1 MLAAC
6 RLCFRHVFLLS
17 CLSQALPPGAAI
29 RFICNVPG
37 DTNGLFSFLASNGR
51 TWSQPQSPCDDEH
64 FQQSACAWEA
74 EAVKAVSENIWP
86 VSLQP
91 VKGHSPLRVVTSNC
105 PGVLQQGTKQSM
117 LGIPHAR
124 VPTCTYPC
132 LDPTSTVED
141 NTNWVMIDLG
151 SHYRSSQ
158 LWSLVA
164 NVTKWFAQVRPN
176 ALLASAWQL
185 HRIHEF
191 MFVGVR
197 GHHESARL
205 DGPAR
210 ALQ

>member
-74 EAVKAVSENIWP
+74 EAVKTVSENIWP

-185 HRIHEF
+185 HRIHKF
-191 MFVGVR
+191 MFVGV
-197 GHHESARL
+197 
-205 DGPAR
+205 
-210 ALQ
+210 

>member
-1 MLAAC
+1 
-6 RLCFRHVFLLS
+6 
-17 CLSQALPPGAAI
+17 
-29 RFICNVPG
+29 
-37 DTNGLFSFLASNGR
+37 
-51 TWSQPQSPCDDEH
+51 
-64 FQQSACAWEA
+64 
-74 EAVKAVSENIWP
+74 
-86 VSLQP
+86 
-91 VKGHSPLRVVTSNC
+91 
-105 PGVLQQGTKQSM
+105 M

-191 MFVGVR
+191 MFVGV
-197 GHHESARL
+197 
-205 DGPAR
+205 
-210 ALQ
+210 